1 MTTGLKGWE
10 RPDQGALFVVS
21 GASGSGK
28 TTLLERAFSRLPE
41 LEFSVSATT
50 RSPREGETD
59 GADYHFLDAEAFE
72 QLRTEGALLEWAEV
86 YGCCYGTPRAPVEHA
101 LSVGRSILLDIDVQG
116 TRQVREHLPDAVTI
130 GILPPDLDT
139 LANRLR
145 QRSLDS
151 EEVIQRR
158 IAEAM
163 VQIEACGE
171 FDYLVVNDDLET
183 ARTVFEGIL
192 LSELS
197 RTCRRPGLVEKMTG
211 LGDKVE

>member
-1 MTTGLKGWE
+1 MTTGLKGWD
-10 RPDQGALFVVS
+10 RPDRGALFVVS

-50 RSPREGETD
+50 RAPREGETD
-59 GADYHFLDAEAFE
+59 GVDYHFLGAEAFGR
-72 QLRTEGALLEWAEV
+72 LRTGGALLEWAEV

-101 LSVGRSILLDIDVQG
+101 LSEGRSILLDIDVQG
-116 TRQVREHLPDAVTI
+116 ARQIRGHLPEAITI
-130 GILPPDLDT
+130 GILPPDLAS
-139 LANRLR
+139 LARRLR

-151 EEVIQRR
+151 EEDIQRR

-183 ARTVFEGIL
+183 AHTLFEAIL

-197 RTCRRPGLVEKMTG
+197 RTSRRPGLVERMTG